1 MQELR
6 EDLTRRQAFFES
18 DAVDQLVTMVLEL
31 AAEQW
36 VLRERVYTIEKAAGS
51 LGLKLSD
58 AVERYRFSDAEQA
71 ELAAMRKTLIENL
84 MRSVNREHRRARAGA
99 SPGPSEA

>member
-1 MQELR
+1 MV

-36 VLRERVYTIEKAAGS
+36 VLRERMYVIEKAADR
-51 LGLKLSD
+51 LGLPLGD
-58 AVERYRFSDAEQA
+58 AVENYRFSDGDKAA
-71 ELAAMRKTLIENL
+71 LAAMRKTMIDNL
-84 MRSVNREHRRARAGA
+84 MRSVNREHRRTRATGA
-99 SPGPSEA
+99 TQEPV